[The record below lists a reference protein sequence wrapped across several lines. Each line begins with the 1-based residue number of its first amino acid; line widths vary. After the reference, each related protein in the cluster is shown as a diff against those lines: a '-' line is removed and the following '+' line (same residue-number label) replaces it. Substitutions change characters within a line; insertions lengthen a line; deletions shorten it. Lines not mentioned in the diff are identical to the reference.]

1 MNVVRQLA
9 QAILVLGLLG
19 CVARLLA
26 VAIGNH
32 RVQGDHVAAAE
43 DRPSWICDHDGA
55 TEIPQRCSSKFPAP
69 EPA

>member
-55 TEIPQRCSSKFPAP
+55 HRNSPEVLIEIPHP
-69 EPA
+69 